1 MKSEDDNLCSIY
13 ILELKSQLESWKAYL
28 DSIRVVFDSNDMES
42 DNIVVQ
48 GIAAENILNEI
59 KESVKISL
67 SFSHFDEN
75 EVERANLQE
84 VLRIEKAIEKIKK
97 ECVSALQKNTENL
110 RSEIIK
116 VREEIDSFS
125 NPFRSLS
132 SVYSK
137 NVDRGEIIE
146 VEV

>member
-48 GIAAENILNEI
+48 GIAAENSLNEI

-84 VLRIEKAIEKIKK
+84 VLRIEKEIEKIKK